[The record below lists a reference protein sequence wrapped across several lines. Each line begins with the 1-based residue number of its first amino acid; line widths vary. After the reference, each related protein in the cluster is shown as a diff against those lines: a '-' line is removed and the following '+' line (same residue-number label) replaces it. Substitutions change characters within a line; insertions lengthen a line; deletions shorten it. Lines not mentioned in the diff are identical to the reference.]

1 MAADDSNRPRF
12 NTYGNSTRSQG
23 LQHVPGRLPVEGK
36 SCQYE
41 RQAAKV
47 MMTAGE
53 RLGESKRSKGPRW
66 SQKSTKQPRHA
77 ELARRATGVDEG
89 TNMQPTKEISGLAG

>member
-47 MMTAGE
+47 MMTRGTTGRVEAVE
-53 RLGESKRSKGPRW
+53 R
-66 SQKSTKQPRHA
+66 A
-77 ELARRATGVDEG
+77 EMVAEVD
-89 TNMQPTKEISGLAG
+89 